1 MPRSIGVK
9 LRKGDE
15 RGVGRLNS
23 SSNANSSPVITVA
36 QTAHGEPSPAHA
48 NVRADAV
55 ARRRFGVLAGPFHD
69 ERPVFG
75 CVKGTFTVKKPIRSA
90 WQTAVVGG
98 LAAGRSGLRS

>member
-1 MPRSIGVK
+1 MPRSTGVK
-9 LRKGDE
+9 LI
-15 RGVGRLNS
+15 
-23 SSNANSSPVITVA
+23 ANSPPVITVA

-55 ARRRFGVLAGPFHD
+55 ARRRFGDLAGRFHD

-98 LAAGRSGLRS
+98 LAAAVGTAKLIQGTRTRC

>member
-1 MPRSIGVK
+1 M
-9 LRKGDE
+9 
-15 RGVGRLNS
+15 NS
-23 SSNANSSPVITVA
+23 SSNANSPPVITVA

-55 ARRRFGVLAGPFHD
+55 ARRRFGDLAGPFHD

-98 LAAGRSGLRS
+98 LAAAFGTAKLIT